1 MNKILRFGLLFL
13 GLQFSVLAQQTLSH
27 TSKLEFSK
35 NVPTL
40 SLPTPDLNALA
51 IEDEQ
56 RDKQGVLYRIGVALP
71 TNLSPQNAGYWT
83 NQPDGSRTWQI
94 VIAAPGA
101 EALSFLFEKFVLHGG
116 STLRIQNLDGRDAH
130 PLLTAQDVEAHQM
143 QNAALCGGSAHLL
156 TLTEPAYTT
165 PSEIYIDRVMYNYRA
180 TGYEAT
186 EKINESD
193 PCEVN
198 VNCSPVGDAWQDEKR
213 GVARIYVVEG
223 NQAGWCSGS
232 LVNNTAQDCKP
243 YFLTALQC
251 GVSATAA
258 NMNQWKFYFRYEAPT
273 CTNPTSVGTLASYFV
288 TGCLRIADAADGR
301 GTIEVQLNDG
311 TTLDATIV
319 GRDSSYDLAVLKV
332 NRTGLTALTFGDSD
346 QVAVG
351 DSVIAIGSPLGLSG
365 TVTLGIVSAKDR
377 AVTAGESAGDS
388 SFINAIQTDAAI
400 NPGNSGGPLV
410 NSAGAVIGVNSAI
423 ATLGSSSI
431 NSQSGSIGLGFAI
444 PINQARKTAEQLIK
458 NGKATYPVV
467 GVSVDMQYA
476 GDGARI
482 ADTSNAILPGGPA
495 AKAGL
500 RAGDL

>member
-1 MNKILRFGLLFL
+1 MSEPMGT
-13 GLQFSVLAQQTLSH
+13 GPWWVPSSSH
-27 TSKLEFSK
+27 GKAKFVTRS
-35 NVPTL
+35 
-40 SLPTPDLNALA
+40 NAL
-51 IEDEQ
+51 
-56 RDKQGVLYRIGVALP
+56 LM
-71 TNLSPQNAGYWT
+71 AG
-83 NQPDGSRTWQI
+83 
-94 VIAAPGA
+94 IAGLVGA
-101 EALSFLFEKFVLHGG
+101 VFGAS
-116 STLRIQNLDGRDAH
+116 S
-130 PLLTAQDVEAHQM
+130 
-143 QNAALCGGSAHLL
+143 
-156 TLTEPAYTT
+156 
-165 PSEIYIDRVMYNYRA
+165 
-180 TGYEAT
+180 
-186 EKINESD
+186 
-193 PCEVN
+193 
-198 VNCSPVGDAWQDEKR
+198 
-213 GVARIYVVEG
+213 
-223 NQAGWCSGS
+223 SGS
-232 LVNNTAQDCKP
+232 LFGHEIKLSSVSTSIERPPGSVADIAQRVLPSVVSISAETASGGGTGTGFVIDSAGYILTNNH
-243 YFLTALQC
+243 
-251 GVSATAA
+251 V
-258 NMNQWKFYFRYEAPT
+258 
-273 CTNPTSVGTLASYFV
+273 
-288 TGCLRIADAADGR
+288 IADAADGR

-423 ATLGSSSI
+423 ATLGSTSLT
-431 NSQSGSIGLGFAI
+431 SQSGSIGLGFAI

-500 RAGDL
+500 RAGDLIVKFDGRTITAPEELIVAIRSKNVGDKVVIEYIRAGKTLTASLTLTAGK

>member
-1 MNKILRFGLLFL
+1 MSEPMGT
-13 GLQFSVLAQQTLSH
+13 GPWWVPSSSH
-27 TSKLEFSK
+27 GKAKFVTRS
-35 NVPTL
+35 
-40 SLPTPDLNALA
+40 NAL
-51 IEDEQ
+51 
-56 RDKQGVLYRIGVALP
+56 LM
-71 TNLSPQNAGYWT
+71 AG
-83 NQPDGSRTWQI
+83 
-94 VIAAPGA
+94 IAGLVGA
-101 EALSFLFEKFVLHGG
+101 VFGAS
-116 STLRIQNLDGRDAH
+116 S
-130 PLLTAQDVEAHQM
+130 
-143 QNAALCGGSAHLL
+143 
-156 TLTEPAYTT
+156 
-165 PSEIYIDRVMYNYRA
+165 
-180 TGYEAT
+180 
-186 EKINESD
+186 
-193 PCEVN
+193 
-198 VNCSPVGDAWQDEKR
+198 
-213 GVARIYVVEG
+213 
-223 NQAGWCSGS
+223 SGS
-232 LVNNTAQDCKP
+232 LFGHEIK
-243 YFLTALQC
+243 LSS
-251 GVSATAA
+251 VSASIERPPGSVADIAQRVLPSVVSISAETASGGGTGTGFVIDSA
-258 NMNQWKFYFRYEAPT
+258 GYIL
-273 CTNPTSVGTLASYFV
+273 TNNHV
-288 TGCLRIADAADGR
+288 IADAADGR

-423 ATLGSSSI
+423 ATLGSTSLT
-431 NSQSGSIGLGFAI
+431 SQSGSIGLGFAI

-500 RAGDL
+500 RAGDLIVKFDGRTITAPEELIVAIRSKNVGDKVVIEYIRAGKTLTASLTLTAGK